1 MDADSEVLIDR
12 FARLVAFVK
21 GYIER
26 KASKEEGENKMKGAG
41 CFPTKA
47 KAAKIDEAKAEGAA
61 SSSHIWGKTNPLKFP
76 AYLYT
81 KGVFKANHPLI
92 KIVSGEELMP
102 AFDKFALPLLVD
114 AQVRRAAIF
123 LCSTE
128 FTRFYKLY
136 GKASNEK
143 QLTEFHHSL
152 VRELEKLTIP
162 SGQTLKKL
170 EGDQLLYES
179 LTGKKR
185 KRTDL
190 SDIASFSDQLDML
203 LQHAPVIGED
213 GEESTGAADLKVYVL
228 VNKLQEL
235 VKKLVAIIEF
245 KFTNE
250 KQAGFQGTCYAC
262 KEAPINMH
270 NSQTNPIYVLCFS
283 ERWKRSI
290 LHLRGEVSVKNG
302 TLDRSS
308 LPAFRK
314 TEKMMGFKDPIP
326 EEELVE
332 MLQERTAFFQRKYSQ
347 APQSLYPDNMYLVGT
362 LYTSDE
368 WHELPRNELFGGG
381 SPDTHRLYEGL
392 LRIIIGDAV
401 LKWSK
406 EMLNKVVEA
415 RESIRMEERVLHT
428 DENQKQHNL
437 RL

>member
-1 MDADSEVLIDR
+1 MNSAPGLAPEKLHQIARELRSAIFRIVAHSCEVEPSVELRDT
-12 FARLVAFVK
+12 FSNNNSFFSVV
-21 GYIER
+21 
-26 KASKEEGENKMKGAG
+26 KGAG

-203 LQHAPVIGED
+203 LQ
-213 GEESTGAADLKVYVL
+213 
-228 VNKLQEL
+228 
-235 VKKLVAIIEF
+235 VA
-245 KFTNE
+245 
-250 KQAGFQGTCYAC
+250 
-262 KEAPINMH
+262 
-270 NSQTNPIYVLCFS
+270 
-283 ERWKRSI
+283 
-290 LHLRGEVSVKNG
+290 
-302 TLDRSS
+302 
-308 LPAFRK
+308 
-314 TEKMMGFKDPIP
+314 
-326 EEELVE
+326 
-332 MLQERTAFFQRKYSQ
+332 
-347 APQSLYPDNMYLVGT
+347 
-362 LYTSDE
+362 
-368 WHELPRNELFGGG
+368 
-381 SPDTHRLYEGL
+381 
-392 LRIIIGDAV
+392 
-401 LKWSK
+401 
-406 EMLNKVVEA
+406 
-415 RESIRMEERVLHT
+415 EERISQ
-428 DENQKQHNL
+428 DL
-437 RL
+437 RF